1 MRNGRSLNLGFDYI
15 DFFSRAGDP
24 FEFASRA
31 TIYFHQLSPPIY
43 PLSQLAAVLP
53 VLQVSELFAQKY
65 LASSLHRQSSF
76 TWSSTTGATQTLTN
90 VHGVHLIRRVV
101 VIGYDSVAVSIAQL
115 MPSVCIKVRGI
126 LLRPSNELQL
136 GPVPTQVIIE
146 GFSRFAKYLL
156 GMGLDL
162 AD

>member
-1 MRNGRSLNLGFDYI
+1 VRNGRSLNLGFDYI
-15 DFFSRAGDP
+15 DFFSRAGGP
-24 FEFASRA
+24 FEFANRT
-31 TIYFHQLSPPIY
+31 TIYFHQLSPAIY

-53 VLQVSELFAQKY
+53 VLQVSELFTRKH
-65 LASSLHRQSSF
+65 LASSLHRQPPF
-76 TWSSTTGATQTLTN
+76 TWSSTTGATQILTN

-101 VIGYDSVAVSIAQL
+101 VIGYDSVTVSIAQL

-146 GFSRFAKYLL
+146 AFSQFAKYLL